1 MVFFVGVSY
10 IDTSHKSQII
20 IFLDIFDRG
29 RYLEPWLH
37 LCWNVNKEAPI
48 SWRQWD
54 WSGKIIVGLWRCILC
69 QIFYVRIIY
78 RSTHNLFFWQ
88 LFRIFRLLGTPNET
102 IWPGVTH
109 LQDFNSSFPNW
120 DAPTEFANILPDL
133 KVIFVE
139 RIVVN
144 INI

>member
-1 MVFFVGVSY
+1 MSY
-10 IDTSHKSQII
+10 FIETHYIYIVIFII
-20 IFLDIFDRG
+20 LLDILDRG

-48 SWRQWD
+48 SWRQRD
-54 WSGKIIVGLWRCILC
+54 WSGKIVAGLWHSK
-69 QIFYVRIIY
+69 IFYVRIIY

-88 LFRIFRLLGTPNET
+88 LFRIFRLLGTPSET

-139 RIVVN
+139 RIFIN